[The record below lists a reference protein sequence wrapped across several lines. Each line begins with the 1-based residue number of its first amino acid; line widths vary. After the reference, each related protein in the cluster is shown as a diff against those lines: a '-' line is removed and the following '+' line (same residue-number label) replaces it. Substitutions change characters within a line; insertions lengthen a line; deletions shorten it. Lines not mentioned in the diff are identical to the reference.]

1 MMQIKE
7 KTLTEYADAFEI
19 DHTGVQLS
27 DIAAKLRDTAE
38 KCGAK
43 CNINMGEIVSKNWVS
58 SRTYPCVAIT
68 HTKHEDYYFGFCI
81 TTRENGNFTIVNIY
95 NFGNSDQMKADAIL
109 KEGLFTGNTMGGVAA
124 GALRGGAAGLGFA
137 AGTLTVGALRGGIKL
152 MKKAVAAASADKNA
166 LADEKDWYNLIGRVL
181 KETFFGE

>member
-68 HTKHEDYYFGFCI
+68 HTKHEDSYFGFCI

-95 NFGNSDQMKADAIL
+95 NFGNSD
-109 KEGLFTGNTMGGVAA
+109 
-124 GALRGGAAGLGFA
+124 
-137 AGTLTVGALRGGIKL
+137 
-152 MKKAVAAASADKNA
+152 
-166 LADEKDWYNLIGRVL
+166 
-181 KETFFGE
+181 